1 MKKYNILFLTLLLL
15 QWSFIN
21 AQNNFSSPIL
31 ESYIELGIK
40 NNLGAKREN
49 MSLKQAHE
57 KLEQAKALFYPNV
70 SLNGSYSFAKGGRK
84 IDIPTGDLLNPV
96 YNYLNNLDG
105 GNKFPQIS
113 NTSEALLP
121 NNYHDSRISGVFNLL
136 NTDLY
141 YNYQAQKK
149 YISIEKA
156 KEEAYINVLKQ
167 KISVAYYTYLQSK
180 ELLEILSLNKRTL
193 KELKRVNEKLYNNGL
208 RTKDVLYDSDYELN
222 LIESKITEAH
232 KNCILSQAY
241 FNYLL
246 DRNDDETIEID
257 SALLQ
262 LNISNWKN
270 VIENNEYTIANRA
283 ELQQL
288 SSNIDLKE
296 TLLSLEKKSL
306 WVPKITLANNIGYQ
320 GFKYKFNHK
329 QFFDYAQI
337 NFQWTLFSGGSKKS
351 KIRSA
356 KLEYAMA
363 QNKYIDIKKQ
373 LELEKTNAIQEYNTA
388 MQNYKTKESALYSIH
403 ESFSIAQKKYEQNQI
418 IWLELI
424 KKQNQ
429 FLSAQLEL
437 SLMKYS
443 AIISYVNLQKTLAK
457 L

>member
-1 MKKYNILFLTLLLL
+1 MKKCNILLLTLLLL
-15 QWSFIN
+15 QWSFTN
-21 AQNNFSSPIL
+21 AQNNFKSPIL
-31 ESYIELGIK
+31 ETYIELGVK

-49 MSLKQAHE
+49 ISVKKAYEKLKQT
-57 KLEQAKALFYPNV
+57 KALFYPNI

-84 IDIPTGDLLNPV
+84 IEIPTGDLLNPV
-96 YNYLNNLDG
+96 YNYLNMIDG
-105 GNKFPQIS
+105 GDKFPQIS

-121 NNYHDSRISGVFNLL
+121 NNYHDSRITGVFNLL

-141 YNYQAQKK
+141 YSYQAQKK

-156 KEEAYINVLKQ
+156 KEEAFINVLKQ

-180 ELLEILSLNKRTL
+180 EQLEILSLNKGTL

-208 RTKDVLYDSDYELN
+208 RTKDILYDSDYELN
-222 LIESKITEAH
+222 LIESKIAEAH
-232 KNCILSQAY
+232 KNCILSQTY

-246 DRNDDETIEID
+246 DRDDDEIIEID
-257 SALLQ
+257 SVLLQ

-270 VIENNEYTIANRA
+270 VIENEYTIADRA

-288 SSNIDLKE
+288 SRDIDLKK

-320 GFKYKFNHK
+320 GFKYKFNQK

-351 KIRSA
+351 KIRNA

-363 QNKYIDIKKQ
+363 QNKYMDIKKQ

-388 MQNYKTKESALYSIH
+388 MQNYRTKESALCSIY
-403 ESFSIAQKKYEQNQI
+403 ESFSIARKKYEQNQI

-429 FLSAQLEL
+429 FLTAQLEL

-443 AIISYVNLQKTLAK
+443 VIISYVNLQKTLAK